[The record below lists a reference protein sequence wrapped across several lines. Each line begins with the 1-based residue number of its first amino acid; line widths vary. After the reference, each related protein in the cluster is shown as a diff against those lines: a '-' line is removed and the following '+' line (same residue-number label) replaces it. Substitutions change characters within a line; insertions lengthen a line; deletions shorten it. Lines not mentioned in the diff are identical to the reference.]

1 MSLFSVILSHS
12 QLFSARDYFFS
23 AGGQCHCC
31 IMSSRGRS
39 INRPAAPHRRSPAAS
54 QRAGSVIKK
63 IRVFTF
69 CIDGDDDFASKETQA
84 EYKEQLASNLQS
96 LGKQTGDDTEQI
108 FLLQEVGQKWRQR
121 LERRLHG
128 HQILWNSNLAVAV
141 PNTWRVLSMDMIPY
155 WVQDPP
161 LTKHHAQF
169 KYRNWRRFLCV
180 HAVDPRGDP
189 WWIASMHIVSGSHTQ
204 KEANGNLIIVD
215 HQIPGETPQ
224 QRLQF
229 KQLTLSGALRQLS
242 LKNAPMPHRRGGEA
256 SSLEASRTYQGH
268 ASGWFKTNSGQI
280 WARTKL

>member
-1 MSLFSVILSHS
+1 MLGYSQSLSIIILSPR
-12 QLFSARDYFFS
+12 FNCS

-54 QRAGSVIKK
+54 QGADSVIKK
-63 IRVFTF
+63 IRAVTF
-69 CIDGDDDFASKETQA
+69 CIAGDDDFASKETHA
-84 EYKEQLASNLQS
+84 EYKEKLASDFLS

-108 FLLQEVGQKWRQR
+108 FLLQEVGPKWKAR
-121 LERRLHG
+121 LERRLQG
-128 HQILWNSNLAVAV
+128 HHIHWNSSLAVAV
-141 PNTWRVLSMDMIPY
+141 PKTWKVLSMEMTPY
-155 WVQDPP
+155 WGEVVSSKDDPER
-161 LTKHHAQF
+161 QF
-169 KYRNWRRFLCV
+169 RHGRRFLCV

-189 WWIASMHIVSGSHTQ
+189 WWIACMHIVSGSHTQ
-204 KEANGNLIIVD
+204 EEANSHLIFGD

-224 QRLQF
+224 QQLQF
-229 KQLTLSGALRQLS
+229 KQRTLSEALRQLS